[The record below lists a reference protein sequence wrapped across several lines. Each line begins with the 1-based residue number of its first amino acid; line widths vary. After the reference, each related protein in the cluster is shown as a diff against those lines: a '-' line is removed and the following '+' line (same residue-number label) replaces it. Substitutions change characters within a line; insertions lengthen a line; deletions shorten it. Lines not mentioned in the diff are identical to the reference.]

1 MPIWS
6 LEFCDLCQKVAFYYS
21 AVNLTI
27 LILAK
32 ILLQTSD
39 RGGILVRY
47 NALGIAFKRFGT
59 LKPLC
64 AVSTNKLP
72 LKQ

>member
-6 LEFCDLCQKVAFYYS
+6 LNFAIRAKKAAFYRN
-21 AVNLTI
+21 AINLTI
-27 LILAK
+27 LILTE
-32 ILLQTSD
+32 ILLQTSNQ
-39 RGGILVRY
+39 GGILARY
-47 NALGIAFKRFGT
+47 SALGVAFKAIWR

-64 AVSTNKLP
+64 TVSTNKPP

>member
-6 LEFCDLCQKVAFYYS
+6 LKFCDLCQKAAFYRN

-27 LILAK
+27 LILTE
-32 ILLQTSD
+32 ILLQTSNH
-39 RGGILVRY
+39 GGILARY
-47 NALGIAFKRFGT
+47 SALGIAFKRFGA